1 MTKNDPIATP
11 DGAPTASAH
20 GKTKVLL
27 ELRPALEG
35 FAGIPQ
41 ETRLLFRGLRMI
53 DDLHVEGMLQTFRQ
67 PLARGTHDGKGPF
80 GRNATAS
87 TRINRYSRVIVSTA
101 EKPYRT
107 FLDRVVT
114 YATQKYESAEL
125 TTMTLLGVKKIK
137 LTNFE
142 TQHFGDFVWRTL
154 FAKTLPASDYPLV
167 TAANL
172 KICSS
177 PWNTMHRAGLN
188 SLNFTDVPRYPRLD
202 TRGIDIY
209 IAQTPYPARVDPRT
223 TLVVRYHDALP
234 VLMPHTIP
242 DKSIHQAS
250 HFYAAMEN
258 VRAGGWFAC
267 ISESTR
273 RDLLKMFPQAEPRTV
288 TIHNMVSH
296 HYYLEDSPRAHIPGI
311 IRSRLYEGVD
321 VLPKFFTV
329 REKEN
334 FYQRALGDPKLRYL
348 LVVSTIEPRK
358 NHARLLAA
366 WEVLKAEIDPDL
378 RLVVVGTLGWDNAQL
393 VAAFK
398 TWIDRGQ
405 LFMLNAVPAPDLRQ
419 LYRHAGATVCPSLGE
434 GFDYSGVEAMA
445 SGGVTISSDIP
456 VHREIYEDASE
467 YFDPY
472 STASLV
478 NSLKKVLYSGDSVAV
493 QGRMRER
500 GAQIAA
506 RYTPAKILPRWQE
519 FLGRL
524 TKKRAMD
531 GTPA

>member
-1 MTKNDPIATP
+1 MTRD
-11 DGAPTASAH
+11 DG
-20 GKTKVLL
+20 GKPRILL

-41 ETRLLFRGLRMI
+41 ETRLLFRGLLMI
-53 DDLHVEGMLQTFRQ
+53 DGLEVQGMLQTFSR
-67 PLARGTHDGKGPF
+67 PLARGTHDGKGAF
-80 GRNATAS
+80 GRHASAT

-107 FLDRVVT
+107 ILDRAWT
-114 YATQKYESAEL
+114 YALQKYESAEL
-125 TTMTLLGVKKIK
+125 TLLTLLGVKKIK

-142 TQHFGDFVWRTL
+142 TRHFGDFVWRTL

-167 TAANL
+167 TSANL
-172 KICSS
+172 KVCSS

-188 SLNFTDVPRYPRLD
+188 SLNVTAIPRYPRLD
-202 TRGIDIY
+202 TKGIDIF
-209 IAQTPYPARVDPRT
+209 ISQTPYPARVDPRT

-250 HFYAAMEN
+250 HFYAGLEN
-258 VRAGGWFAC
+258 VRAGAWFAC

-273 RDLLKMFPQAEPRTV
+273 QDLLKLFPEAEPRTV
-288 TIHNMVSH
+288 TIHDMVSH
-296 HYYLEDSPRAHIPGI
+296 HYFLEDSSRAHISGI
-311 IRSRLYEGVD
+311 IRARLYEGVD
-321 VLPKFFTV
+321 VLPKLSV
-329 REKEN
+329 REKDG

-348 LVVSTIEPRK
+348 LIVSTIEPRK

-366 WEVLKAEIDPDL
+366 WEMLKAEIDPAIK
-378 RLVVVGTLGWDNAQL
+378 LVVVGTLGWDNAEL
-393 VAAFK
+393 VNAFK

-419 LYRHAGATVCPSLGE
+419 LYRHAEATVCPSLGE

-445 SGGVTISSDIP
+445 SGGVTLSSDIP

-478 NSLKKVLYSGDSVAV
+478 NALKKVLYAPDSPAV
-493 QGRMRER
+493 QARLRAR
-500 GAQIAA
+500 GAEIAA
-506 RYTPAKILPRWQE
+506 RYTPDRILPKWRE
-519 FLGRL
+519 FLDRL
-524 TKKRAMD
+524 LAEKRH
-531 GTPA
+531 PR